1 MIRYSHVHLICRM
14 KMIDLFTQFATRG
27 GKKYHVHH
35 HLKVNDILS
44 FFKDGELRSVPE
56 IKLDCQCF
64 VRHLSA
70 NSATTLTLKQPP
82 LRLTTIY
89 MGTLICF
96 ASSVSEAF
104 YANRST
110 VG

>member
-1 MIRYSHVHLICRM
+1 M
-14 KMIDLFTQFATRG
+14 KLQS
-27 GKKYHVHH
+27 
-35 HLKVNDILS
+35 S
-44 FFKDGELRSVPE
+44 FNE
-56 IKLDCQCF
+56 IKLDCHCF
-64 VRHLSA
+64 VRPLSA
-70 NSATTLTLKQPP
+70 NSAALTLKQQP

-110 VG
+110 VGLIEH

>member
-1 MIRYSHVHLICRM
+1 M
-14 KMIDLFTQFATRG
+14 KLQS
-27 GKKYHVHH
+27 
-35 HLKVNDILS
+35 S
-44 FFKDGELRSVPE
+44 FNE
-56 IKLDCQCF
+56 IKLDCHCF

-70 NSATTLTLKQPP
+70 NSAALTLKQQP

-96 ASSVSEAF
+96 AASVSEAF

-110 VG
+110 VGLIER